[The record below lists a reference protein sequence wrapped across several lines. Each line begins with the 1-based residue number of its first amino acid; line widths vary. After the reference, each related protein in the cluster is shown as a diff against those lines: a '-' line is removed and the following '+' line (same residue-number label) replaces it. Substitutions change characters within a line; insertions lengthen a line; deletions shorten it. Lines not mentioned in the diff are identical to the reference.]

1 MKYKVLAGLAA
12 AGVLVISGAAFAG
25 SDAAPKF
32 AAAKKQTPQFQ
43 QGERPEMP
51 PMMSRDNRMPP
62 PPGAHSRDKRPPEL
76 QGKRPPKPPRSGDR
90 RPPEFRNSNI
100 NNNTK

>member
-43 QGERPEMP
+43 QGERPELP
-51 PMMSRDNRMPP
+51 PTMSRDNRMPP
-62 PPGAHSRDKRPPEL
+62 PPGAHSRD
-76 QGKRPPKPPRSGDR
+76 KRPPKPPRSGDR